1 MKMLVFVAAAML
13 SAATPQP
20 GPSPTFSQPPGL
32 KEVLQDQ
39 TTGAPPAATRGLS
52 ATTIFAKSRLAMYL
66 RSYPRYVAYVV
77 DVQANTSY
85 GKRFHEGFRELL
97 RTHDGAL
104 AVHSTPLYTSN
115 APPNP
120 YGFSFFG
127 INPEGKPSDHIEPP
141 FGVPL
146 MSAIYD
152 FDLAR
157 GPTPKHYG
165 GEVPPDEQAPI
176 IGRILVSGA
185 DYDVTLLGEDS
196 IDGNPVYHLSLSPRD
211 HPERNR
217 IRELWVDER
226 SFDVRKL
233 VSDGIFDDGP
243 ATTVPWTV
251 TFIDLHGWWFI
262 RTESTTATLHGPN
275 HFLFGG
281 TAYEGINYTFGRYE
295 YPELISDLEFAHF
308 GPSTQ
313 AVQE

>member
-1 MKMLVFVAAAML
+1 MNMFVLFAAAIV
-13 SAATPQP
+13 STASPQP
-20 GPSPTFSQPPGL
+20 SPSPTFEEPPAL
-32 KEVLQDQ
+32 KQVLQDQ
-39 TTGAPPAATRGLS
+39 TSGTPPPATKGLS
-52 ATTIFAKSRLAMYL
+52 AATIFAKARLALYL

-77 DVQANTSY
+77 DVQANTNY
-85 GKRFHEGFRELL
+85 GKRLHEGFRELL

-104 AVHSTPLYTSN
+104 AVHSVPLYTSN

-127 INPEGKPSDHIEPP
+127 MSPEGKPSDHIDPP

-165 GEVPPDEQAPI
+165 GDVPPDEQPPI
-176 IGRILVSGA
+176 IGRIAVSAA

-196 IDGNPVYHLSLSPRD
+196 IDDNAVYHLSLTPRD

-217 IRELWVDER
+217 VRELWVDER
-226 SFDVRKL
+226 SYDVRKL
-233 VSDGIFDDGP
+233 VTDGIFDEGP

-262 RTESTTATLHGPN
+262 RTESTTATTLGPR
-275 HFLFGG
+275 HFIFGG
-281 TAYEGINYTFGRYE
+281 TSYEGVNYTFGRYE
-295 YPELISDLEFAHF
+295 YPGLISDYEFLHF
-308 GPSTQ
+308 GPETQ